1 MGVGVGSDAV
11 TPEELIR
18 RNVQARSPL
27 EIRMLLQVSKTLVI
41 SHSHLGILSLTTF
54 SPRLA
59 STFTSA
65 HLPSLHNSPQDN
77 THHQPC
83 LYTTPH

>member
-27 EIRMLLQVSKTLVI
+27 EIRMLLQGKEGLIFLLLSYTLRKNI
-41 SHSHLGILSLTTF
+41 ATCKI
-54 SPRLA
+54 
-59 STFTSA
+59 
-65 HLPSLHNSPQDN
+65 N
-77 THHQPC
+77 
-83 LYTTPH
+83 